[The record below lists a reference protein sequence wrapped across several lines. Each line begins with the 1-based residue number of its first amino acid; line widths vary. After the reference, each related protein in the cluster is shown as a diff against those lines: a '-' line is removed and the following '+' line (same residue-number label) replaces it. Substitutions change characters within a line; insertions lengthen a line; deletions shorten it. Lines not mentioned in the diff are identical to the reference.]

1 VQKTSYQLVTGL
13 VKTYG
18 LEKEGPLNHLLNQNK
33 ENTKDMPDN
42 IDYNTFAFRDT
53 TVEKFLNN
61 MKAKNKPGKKRENSF
76 EGPFGTGFVTKK
88 PKTTA

>member
-1 VQKTSYQLVTGL
+1 MK
-13 VKTYG
+13 K
-18 LEKEGPLNHLLNQNK
+18 KP
-33 ENTKDMPDN
+33 
-42 IDYNTFAFRDT
+42 IDPSTFLFRDT

-61 MKAKNKPGKKRENSF
+61 MKAKTQPPSNKRKTF

>member
-1 VQKTSYQLVTGL
+1 MLISMQKQLVDKLSIAGNHFEL
-13 VKTYG
+13 KDGKNVKQ
-18 LEKEGPLNHLLNQNK
+18 KKNNK
-33 ENTKDMPDN
+33 MKKKP
-42 IDYNTFAFRDT
+42 IDPSTFLFRDT

-61 MKAKNKPGKKRENSF
+61 MKAKTQPPSNKRKTF